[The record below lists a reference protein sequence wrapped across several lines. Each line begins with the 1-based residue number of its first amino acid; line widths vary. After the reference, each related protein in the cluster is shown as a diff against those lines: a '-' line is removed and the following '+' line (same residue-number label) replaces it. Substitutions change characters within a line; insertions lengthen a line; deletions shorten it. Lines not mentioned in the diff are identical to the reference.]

1 MENSGSFAGTLQ
13 HQIHSSSGSLDIH
26 QPLLLRGYSFL
37 PQTINSNDSINPIR
51 PLRTSRVQWIEGTVI
66 NSGMGR
72 RKINCCGVYPEIIQQ
87 SRSSSS
93 SSSSES
99 SSDEEGDKP
108 PKAYRCGKNCCGH
121 PIVTFPSSN
130 SPQPPTLPTP
140 EFTRDQIYGGH
151 IRFIVKSS
159 ENSDTESK
167 KETTQDSASKS
178 SSKEAQ

>member
-13 HQIHSSSGSLDIH
+13 HQIHSSSGSLDVH

-37 PQTINSNDSINPIR
+37 PQTINSNDSANPIR
-51 PLRTSRVQWIEGTVI
+51 PLRTSRIQWIEGTVI

-72 RKINCCGVYPEIIQQ
+72 RKINCCGVYPEIIEQ
-87 SRSSSS
+87 SRSSTSS
-93 SSSSES
+93 SSSDS

-130 SPQPPTLPTP
+130 SSHPPRIPTP
-140 EFTRDQIYGGH
+140 EFTQDQIYGGH
-151 IRFIVKSS
+151 IRFIIKSS

-167 KETTQDSASKS
+167 KETNTQDNISKS
-178 SSKEAQ
+178 SSKAQ